1 MEIVEVVAC
10 TVRVVKIK
18 EQLLFYREL
27 SIVCIGNRVV
37 DPVV

>member
-1 MEIVEVVAC
+1 MVVC
-10 TVRVVKIK
+10 TVMVVKIK

>member
-1 MEIVEVVAC
+1 MVAC

-27 SIVCIGNRVV
+27 NIVCIGNRVV